1 MDGGA
6 EVRKKYIIVTVMVIL
21 TFVLTSCDSTGY
33 QKTISKELGID
44 VSSGN
49 ELSYSDDHGGFHGD
63 GTTFVSLSFSDEKVL
78 EQIKENTNWKAFPL
92 DDTVRTLVYGVSD
105 ETRSIGP
112 FLTDNEGDPL
122 VPDIQNGYYI
132 LIDRQVKGE
141 QATGADI
148 LHRNSFKFTL
158 GIYDVD
164 TNILY
169 FCELDT

>member
-1 MDGGA
+1 M
-6 EVRKKYIIVTVMVIL
+6 RKKYFIVIAMVIL
-21 TFVLTSCDSTGY
+21 TFVLTACDSNGY
-33 QKTISKELGID
+33 QKTISKELEID

-92 DDTVRTLVYGVSD
+92 DDTVRTLAYGVSD
-105 ETRSIGP
+105 ETSSIGP
-112 FLTDNEGDPL
+112 FLTDNEGVPL

-132 LIDRQVKGE
+132 LIDRQVEGE
-141 QATGADI
+141 QAAGADI
-148 LHRNSFKFTL
+148 LHRNSFNFTL

-169 FCELDT
+169 FCELDN

>member
-6 EVRKKYIIVTVMVIL
+6 EVRKKYIIVTAMVIL
-21 TFVLTSCDSTGY
+21 TFVLTACDSTGY

-63 GTTFVSLSFSDEKVL
+63 GTTFVSLRFSDEKVL

-92 DDTVRTLVYGVSD
+92 DDTVRALVYGVSD
-105 ETRSIGP
+105 ETSSIGP
-112 FLTDNEGDPL
+112 FLTDNEGGPL

-132 LIDRQVKGE
+132 LIDRQVEGE

-148 LHRNSFKFTL
+148 LHRNSFNFTL

>member
-1 MDGGA
+1 M
-6 EVRKKYIIVTVMVIL
+6 RKKYFIVTAMVIL
-21 TFVLTSCDSTGY
+21 TFVLTACGSNGY

-49 ELSYSDDHGGFHGD
+49 KLSYSDDHGGFHGD
-63 GTTFVSLSFSDEKVL
+63 GTTFASLSFSDEKVL
-78 EQIKENTNWKAFPL
+78 EQIKKNTNWKAFPL
-92 DDTVRTLVYGVSD
+92 DDTVRTLIYGVSD
-105 ETRSIGP
+105 ETSSIGP
-112 FLTDNEGDPL
+112 YLTDNKGYPL

-132 LIDRQVKGE
+132 LIDRQVEE

-148 LHRNSFKFTL
+148 LHRSSFNFTL

-164 TNILY
+164 THILY